1 MKKIYS
7 TLAALGLAATMQ
19 AQIIVFVQ
27 QPPGLSGS
35 YAFTW
40 ADPGGGWG
48 TADLNDP
55 LNAITGTAAFVD
67 DGSAADSLGC
77 DTLVNGASVAGKIAV
92 CYRGT
97 CNFSLKALMAQNEG
111 AIGCVIINNAPG
123 GPVGM
128 GAGTYGADVT
138 IPTVMISQD
147 AGADLKSE
155 IEAGNVVMFIGAING
170 AFTNNL
176 SVYKAD
182 PLLARS
188 TAYPAALC
196 SNATE
201 FNVQPGAWVHNYG
214 TTDQTG
220 VTLSGEVT
228 NGGSLYNQ
236 TSAGVD
242 ILAGDS
248 VFIDLPEFNQSAYSG
263 LYSMKYTIG
272 SGITD
277 DLPNDNE
284 FTNEFLIDS
293 LYTLAKLDANQMPI
307 PADFYQPSGLTGT
320 FQSCVHFR
328 DPNASRIGAMGLYVS
343 VPGAAADSVTGD
355 LIEIRA
361 FEWND
366 VFTGIADA
374 TTDDLNEVAFAE
386 YTYADNSLEG
396 QLVYIPF
403 EQAFQLVNDQRYL
416 FCLTTYDVGNFQ
428 GFDNYYNYEENTLVD
443 DQPTTVVDNA
453 GTWAVAGFGT
463 DVPSAIGVL
472 FGSADVSVQEG
483 ANAVDLT
490 AFPNPSNSEVKVP
503 MTGFSGMADLRV
515 VDVNGKLVK
524 EQRVNVGNGTLV
536 VNVSDVAAGTYTFNM
551 NFADGRTSAFR
562 VVVSK

>member
-1 MKKIYS
+1 
-7 TLAALGLAATMQ
+7 
-19 AQIIVFVQ
+19 
-27 QPPGLSGS
+27 
-35 YAFTW
+35 
-40 ADPGGGWG
+40 
-48 TADLNDP
+48 
-55 LNAITGTAAFVD
+55 
-67 DGSAADSLGC
+67 
-77 DTLVNGASVAGKIAV
+77 
-92 CYRGT
+92 
-97 CNFSLKALMAQNEG
+97 
-111 AIGCVIINNAPG
+111 
-123 GPVGM
+123 
-128 GAGTYGADVT
+128 
-138 IPTVMISQD
+138 
-147 AGADLKSE
+147 
-155 IEAGNVVMFIGAING
+155 
-170 AFTNNL
+170 
-176 SVYKAD
+176 
-182 PLLARS
+182 
-188 TAYPAALC
+188 
-196 SNATE
+196 
-201 FNVQPGAWVHNYG
+201 
-214 TTDQTG
+214 
-220 VTLSGEVT
+220 
-228 NGGSLYNQ
+228 
-236 TSAGVD
+236 
-242 ILAGDS
+242 
-248 VFIDLPEFNQSAYSG
+248 
-263 LYSMKYTIG
+263 
-272 SGITD
+272 
-277 DLPNDNE
+277 
-284 FTNEFLIDS
+284 
-293 LYTLAKLDANQMPI
+293 
-307 PADFYQPSGLTGT
+307 
-320 FQSCVHFR
+320 
-328 DPNASRIGAMGLYVS
+328 MGLYVS
-343 VPGAAADSVTGD
+343 VSGAAADSVTGD